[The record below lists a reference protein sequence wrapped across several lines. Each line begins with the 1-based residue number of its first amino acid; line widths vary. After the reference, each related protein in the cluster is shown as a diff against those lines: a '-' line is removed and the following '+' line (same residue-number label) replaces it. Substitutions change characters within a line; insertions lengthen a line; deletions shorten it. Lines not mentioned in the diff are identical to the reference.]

1 MKLIANLDGFG
12 KEFHFFINK
21 QYVFKSFIGG
31 CFSIIIGICLVVAI
45 YFFGKPLWYHKSPT
59 VTTTYNITDKY
70 EKFDFQNKQII
81 FPFKIDDAFGVSFD
95 YSNLF
100 YIEVKYFSYNRFNDE
115 SNYQEN
121 VLEFLPLT
129 KCSEFEN
136 VINGEKVELFNN
148 LYCLNFTGR
157 EIGGNWDADFNKQ
170 FTISINY
177 CPSNISVYDSR
188 LCSSFD
194 QLTDIIAKKQK
205 LYFSYFI
212 PVVYLQPEN
221 YSFPIR
227 MEYEYAYK
235 ELSPKTK
242 ITETIYFGKYIII
255 DNTNWIYDSKQE
267 DLFFEIKE
275 AKETK
280 EYLEKEDFMDG
291 KPIHPLFSVAIKGSK
306 KETIIS
312 RKYMKIPEIL
322 AIVCGVVNIARFIA
336 GMVCEFL
343 NILEQSFFLYH
354 VIFSKDPILF
364 HSYLF
369 QDKKQ
374 NFTPPTMIRNKPI
387 FDGPLQKNKR
397 LSMSGSKLSLD
408 QVGLKDSWVFGK
420 TSTANS
426 NNRFHQEYPKYSS
439 KQFLAFLCH
448 SYFKNDNSFKKY
460 GENFI
465 KKRFDVLTYNNII
478 KELCLIKGIVLSKS
492 DKNSYHEQNKILYNN
507 YCGDPSPKPHDASYE
522 VEKGINKNKINQC
535 SYEQSHYNMKH
546 STSNQTL

>member
-59 VTTTYNITDKY
+59 VTTTYTITEKY

-81 FPFKIDDAFGVSFD
+81 FPFKIEDGYGVSFD

-100 YIEVKYFSYNRFNDE
+100 YIEVKYFNYNRLKDQN
-115 SNYQEN
+115 NYQEN

-129 KCSEFEN
+129 KCAEFEN
-136 VINGEKVELFNN
+136 VINGERVELFNN

-157 EIGGNWDADFNKQ
+157 EIGGNWDGDFNKQ

-205 LYFSYFI
+205 IYFSYFI

-221 YSFPIR
+221 YSLPIR

-242 ITETIYFGKYIII
+242 ITETIYFGKYIIV

-267 DLFFEIKE
+267 DLFFEIEEEKE
-275 AKETK
+275 SKD
-280 EYLEKEDFMDG
+280 YLEKEDFMDG
-291 KPIHPLFSVAIKGSK
+291 KPIHPLFSVTIKGSK

-336 GMVCEFL
+336 GMICEFL

-354 VIFSKDPILF
+354 AIFSKDPNLF

-369 QDKKQ
+369 QDKK

-387 FDGPLQKNKR
+387 FDGPLQKNKS

-420 TSTANS
+420 ASTASS
-426 NNRFHQEYPKYSS
+426 NNRFHHKYPKYSS
-439 KQFLAFLCH
+439 KQFLTFLCP

-492 DKNSYHEQNKILYNN
+492 DKSSHHELNKILYNN
-507 YCGDPSPKPHDASYE
+507 YCGEPSPKPHDASNE

-535 SYEQSHYNMKH
+535 SCEQSHYKMKH
-546 STSNQTL
+546 SPSNQTL